1 MAIVTFWNGSEEQ
14 CGTTSGAVA
23 LATQVAID
31 HNIKVLL
38 VSTSFNDRLIKD
50 SFWKERKKSTF
61 GLFTNN
67 NSALDNNGIEG
78 LDRVIRSNKVSPE
91 IIKDYTQVVL
101 TDRFEI
107 LLGLEESRGQ
117 YDLLKERY
125 SQIISL
131 AGKYYDLVIVDL
143 DNNVGQQTVID
154 ILNDSDI
161 IISMVSQRAKQIEK
175 ILEMINKR
183 ELLKKEK
190 TIVTLGRYMP
200 NTKYNIKNISRNLLK
215 TRDMVNTIPYNDL
228 FFEATQEAMVI
239 DLFLNFTKLKER
251 DVNYFFVQELKRL
264 YDTIQ
269 LKLSMRETIK

>member
-1 MAIVTFWNGSEEQ
+1 MAIVTFWNSTEEQ

-38 VSTSFNDRLIKD
+38 ISTSFNDRLIRD

-175 ILEMINKR
+175 IQEMINKR

-228 FFEATQEAMVI
+228 FFEATQEATVI